1 MPSGGAF
8 TAGAS
13 HDVGRTGATR
23 GITSRRSGVYGLH
36 RQPAV
41 VVCNQDRGRARGR
54 RAPCHLGELSRRG
67 SHDVGQTGVGARGSQ
82 VDLEISTEGA

>member
-13 HDVGRTGATR
+13 HDVGRTG
-23 GITSRRSGVYGLH
+23 
-36 RQPAV
+36 
-41 VVCNQDRGRARGR
+41 
-54 RAPCHLGELSRRG
+54 
-67 SHDVGQTGVGARGSQ
+67 VGARGSQ